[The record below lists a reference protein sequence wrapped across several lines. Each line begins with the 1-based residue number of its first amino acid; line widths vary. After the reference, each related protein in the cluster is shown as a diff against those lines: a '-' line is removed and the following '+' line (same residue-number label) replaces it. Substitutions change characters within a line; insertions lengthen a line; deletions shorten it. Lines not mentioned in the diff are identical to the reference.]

1 MATQARTK
9 WGGLNDGRFSPSG
22 YFRTVQDGAISW
34 LVDPDGGRFLS
45 KGINTVDF
53 EQDRIQ
59 NSNEIPYATA
69 CTCKYGGR
77 EAWRA
82 AIAQRLLRWGF
93 NTLGA
98 WSDEAVANAGP
109 MPLATTPILD
119 LGASYAQQAAAD
131 ASGGTKQ
138 RFPDVFHPTFESHV
152 HDRARHLCAKRSENQ
167 SIVGWFIDN
176 ELCWGPDW
184 RGPNELLTLFL
195 NMPPQSAG
203 RAAAQSWLRERYT
216 EFDRFKSIW
225 RAPAPS
231 WDAFQRLDKIQV
243 PYCRKPSYER
253 RAADER
259 AADRADPARAI
270 FFDDCERFCG
280 LVAER
285 YFLLTSAAIRI
296 ADAHHLLLG
305 CRFAYIPSSAVL
317 HAASQCNE
325 VISFNCYDSDPA
337 LVIDRYAATG
347 KACLIGEF
355 SFRAADSGLPNTN
368 GAGRLVATQAARAA
382 CFRRY
387 VGTALQ
393 RETLVG
399 YHWFEHADQPAA
411 GRFDGENSNFGA
423 VTIDDR
429 VYKELTDTMKL
440 LNAEAECRHAGAA
453 RPIA

>member
-119 LGASYAQQAAAD
+119 LGASYAQQAAAG

-152 HDRARHLCAKRSENQ
+152 HDCARHLCAKRSENQ

-225 RAPAPS
+225 R
-231 WDAFQRLDKIQV
+231 D
-243 PYCRKPSYER
+243 RKS
-253 RAADER
+253 
-259 AADRADPARAI
+259 
-270 FFDDCERFCG
+270 
-280 LVAER
+280 V
-285 YFLLTSAAIRI
+285 
-296 ADAHHLLLG
+296 
-305 CRFAYIPSSAVL
+305 V
-317 HAASQCNE
+317 
-325 VISFNCYDSDPA
+325 
-337 LVIDRYAATG
+337 
-347 KACLIGEF
+347 
-355 SFRAADSGLPNTN
+355 
-368 GAGRLVATQAARAA
+368 
-382 CFRRY
+382 
-387 VGTALQ
+387 
-393 RETLVG
+393 
-399 YHWFEHADQPAA
+399 
-411 GRFDGENSNFGA
+411 
-423 VTIDDR
+423 
-429 VYKELTDTMKL
+429 
-440 LNAEAECRHAGAA
+440 
-453 RPIA
+453 